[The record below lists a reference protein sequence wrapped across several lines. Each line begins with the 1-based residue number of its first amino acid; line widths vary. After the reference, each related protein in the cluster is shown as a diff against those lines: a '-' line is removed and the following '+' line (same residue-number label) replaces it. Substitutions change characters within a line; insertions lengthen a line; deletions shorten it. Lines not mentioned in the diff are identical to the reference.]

1 MAAKSS
7 DADMRANI
15 VTFIL
20 AGHETTANALTW
32 TLFLLSQSREWRD
45 RAEAEAEE
53 AFDPRADSAT
63 EGCGSLRAVLEE
75 AMRLYPP
82 AAMLSSTGD
91 RRRRTRGRSYSG
103 RRGNLSLAL
112 CLAPAPRPLGPSRRL
127 RSFPFPRR
135 TARSD
140 RPFRLHPVWRGAA
153 GVHRHGLRDAG
164 GDHSARPSF
173 ARLPLRSGRRPC
185 RHAAAARDV
194 APPLGHENARK
205 TARQRE
211 EFHSGKILYESPLT
225 EISQGPICASPN
237 DLARFRSR

>member
-1 MAAKSS
+1 MAAAIA
-7 DADMRANI
+7 DADVRANI
-15 VTFIL
+15 VTFIN

-32 TLFLLSQSREWRD
+32 TLFLLSQSPEWRE
-45 RAEAEAEE
+45 RAEADADQ
-53 AFDPRADSAT
+53 AFDS
-63 EGCGSLRAVLEE
+63 EGTVAAEKCEVLRAVFEE

-91 RRRRTRGRSYSG
+91 RRRRACRRSYSG
-103 RRGNLSLAL
+103 RRGNLGLAL

-127 RSFPFPRR
+127 RSFPFFRR
-135 TARSD
+135 TARSH
-140 RPFRLHPVWRGAA
+140 RPFRLHSVWRGAA
-153 GVHRHGLRDAG
+153 GVHRHGLCDAG
-164 GDHSARPSF
+164 GDHSARASF

-237 DLARFRSR
+237 DVARF